1 MICKQCGSILKDG
14 TAVCDQ
20 CGADIGPAPRQEG
33 SIDSRRQ
40 GRPDTPRAE
49 RGSGYTLGEREPLM
63 PDGVISGRRRPR
75 SEGAGRPSS
84 RRGMPAPPTTGVSVQ
99 KSTGRGKPH
108 TVRKMMVNWALV
120 WTIVIALV
128 LLSVAGGYVFLKATD
143 AGQLILARMG
153 RDANAQALW
162 AYGEELLDQGYIER
176 SIQKFQQAY
185 EMEPQREDMYDRLQ
199 LLADAYEAG
208 GYTREAE
215 KIYTIMYSEV
225 DETNLQAYRA
235 VIRLMQDQNRRM
247 ELAAFLQLAYEKT
260 GDVSFMRQRTELL
273 PTPPSTD
280 TEAGS
285 RMLEQDVTLI
295 SAEDYDMYYLLDDEQ
310 GILPED
316 GILYTTPIHL
326 VEGAHTLRAVAVSND
341 LVSDEMNIKYTINLP
356 VPSAPYPSLAPG
368 TYEQRQRV
376 RLKYLESDEEKA
388 SNDPLEKDVTF
399 YYTIDGLTPS
409 SNSPIYDPE
418 VGILLPGGRVTLKA
432 VTVNGYGKVS
442 NVLERSYKIKNVPFK
457 NFFGEDD
464 HFSGFVIMETT
475 REEFIRKFGNPD
487 SEQEITETAVRGTC
501 VELTYSWGM
510 ARFVMVT
517 DGYMLYAVNSGDNS
531 LTGPRKTRIG
541 MKEKDVT
548 DLYKDMGQASD
559 QNGDRS
565 LYWDQYGYVGK
576 KFHLDDV
583 NDRIDYT
590 YLREDGG
597 KVTLSYYLENGRV
610 TRMGLQYVVN

>member
-1 MICKQCGSILKDG
+1 MICKQCGSLLKDG
-14 TAVCDQ
+14 VTVCSQ
-20 CGADIGPAPRQEG
+20 CGAQIAAAPRREG
-33 SIDSRRQ
+33 GGVDDRRQ
-40 GRPDTPRAE
+40 GRAEGRLRE
-49 RGSGYTLGEREPLM
+49 RGGSYYLPENEAEQREP
-63 PDGVISGRRRPR
+63 IYSERRPR
-75 SEGAGRPSS
+75 EEGAGRPGD
-84 RRGMPAPPTTGVSVQ
+84 RRSMAAPAGAAQ
-99 KSTGRGKPH
+99 KKTGRPRQR

-120 WTIVIALV
+120 WTLAAALV
-128 LLSVAGGYVFLKATD
+128 LLGAVGGYIFLKATD

-162 AYGEELLDQGYIER
+162 KYGEELLDQGYVER
-176 SIQKFQQAY
+176 SIQIFRQAY
-185 EMEPQREDMYDRLQ
+185 EMEPNREDMYDRLQ

-208 GYTREAE
+208 GYPREAE
-215 KIYTIMYSEV
+215 KIYEIMYTQV
-225 DETNLQAYRA
+225 DETNTQAYRA
-235 VIRLMQDQNRRM
+235 IIRLMQDQNRRM
-247 ELAAFLQLAYEKT
+247 EMASFLKMAYEKT
-260 GDVSFMRQRTELL
+260 GDASFSRQRDELL
-273 PTPPSTD
+273 PTTPSTD

-295 SAEDYDMYYLLDDEQ
+295 SPEDYDMYYLLDDET

-316 GILYTTPIHL
+316 GMLYTTPIHL
-326 VEGAHTLRAVAVSND
+326 VEGHHVLRAVAVSND
-341 LVSDEMNIKYTINLP
+341 LVSDELNIKYTINLP

-388 SNDPLEKDVTF
+388 SNDPLAKDVTF

-442 NVLERSYKIKNVPFK
+442 NVLERSYKINNVHFEK
-457 NFFGEDD
+457 FFSADD
-464 HFSGFVIMETT
+464 KFSDFTIMETT
-475 REEFIRKFGNPD
+475 KDQFIRKYGNPLT
-487 SEQEITETAVRGTC
+487 EQEVAETAVRGSC
-501 VELTYSWGM
+501 QELAYSWGR
-510 ARFVMVT
+510 ARFVLAT
-517 DGYMLYAVNSGDNS
+517 DGYTLYFVESANPS
-531 LTGPRKTRIG
+531 LTGPRKTHIG

-548 DLYKDMGQASD
+548 SLFKDMGQASD

-576 KFHLDDV
+576 KFHLDEE

-590 YLREDGG
+590 YLRDDGSSVTLSYFLEGG
-597 KVTLSYYLENGRV
+597 KVTK
-610 TRMGLQYVVN
+610 MQLQYRMN